1 MYYMNRIY
9 ILRRVTNGVGGGA
22 KNGKDKKKLTDL
34 SRYSSLVAFGDQYAR
49 ARFSE

>member
-1 MYYMNRIY
+1 M
-9 ILRRVTNGVGGGA
+9 VWEGGGL
-22 KNGKDKKKLTDL
+22 KMEKIKKKLTDL